1 LPILIFIL
9 ALFGIVTPKFLWQ
22 NFRYAILLISIVAAA
37 ITPTT
42 DALTMLVFMAPMIV
56 LYLLGIGVAALVM
69 RGKRK
74 RAEELSGAGAA

>member
-1 LPILIFIL
+1 VLIFVL

-22 NFRYAILLISIVAAA
+22 NFRYAILIISIVAAA

-56 LYLLGIGVAALVM
+56 LYLLGIGVAALVV

-74 RAEELSGAGAA
+74 RAQELTGAGAT